1 MQQML
6 IPTSSGQ
13 TSLANNANILY
24 ECIVERHHFFLNRKY
39 YLQLTNQ
46 SLTLSEKQNQQD
58 PKYIYQLKIDKVFT
72 WSLQNNKIVGFQLPY
87 QDKIKDFF
95 GNPNDMVN
103 LKAKMGAFVCYEK
116 IEVFYKKEEILQT
129 GSFGKVTKEIC
140 RFTSNRVAIKSVKCQ
155 NNQSPAIKNEIEI
168 LKRLKQS
175 NALNILEIKEVYKDE
190 LNYYIVTEYIPGS
203 NLKQHL
209 DRRNKPFT
217 MQEALSIMEALLKG
231 LQSIHQNGIIHRDL
245 KPANLMYH
253 NNQIKI
259 IDFGLACLNGKQLEQ
274 YPSCG
279 TAGYSAPEVL
289 NVWNKKQAYD
299 FKVDLFSAGCILYK
313 LLTLDGLFNSEN
325 EKETFRNNK
334 LCQFTIKEKGSVFD
348 LVQLLVKAEP
358 QQRLDCCQA
367 MEAVQALLDY
377 KYFDVNTWYANK
389 LKSYQKGR
397 SQCEFN
403 QEPQT
408 KLSRQCSLTS
418 IKHQEPQTERQRNLP
433 KKIEQN

>member
-13 TSLANNANILY
+13 TSLENNTNILY
-24 ECIVERHHFFLNRKY
+24 ECIVERRHLFLNRKY
-39 YLQLTNQ
+39 YLQLTTQ
-46 SLTLSEKQNQQD
+46 CLTLSEKQNQQN

-72 WSLQNNKIVGFQLPY
+72 WSVLNNKIVGFQLPY

-103 LKAKMGAFVCYEK
+103 LKTKMGALVCYQK
-116 IEVFYKKEEILQT
+116 IEMFYKKEEILQT

-140 RFTSNRVAIKSVKCQ
+140 RFTSNLVAIKSIKCQ

-168 LKRLKQS
+168 LKKLKQG
-175 NALNILEIKEVYKDE
+175 NVLNILEIKEVYKDE
-190 LNYYIVTEYIPGS
+190 FNYYIVTEYLPGS

-209 DRRNKPFT
+209 ERKTKPYSI
-217 MQEALSIMEALLKG
+217 QEALQIMESLLKG

-259 IDFGLACLNGKQLEQ
+259 IDFGLACFNGKQLEQ

-279 TAGYSAPEVL
+279 TTGYSAPEVL

-299 FKVDLFSAGCILYK
+299 YKVDLFSVGCIFYK
-313 LLTLDGLFNSEN
+313 LLTLDGLFRSNN
-325 EKETFRNNK
+325 EKETFKNNK
-334 LCQFTIKEKGSVFD
+334 TCQFTIKEKGSVFD

-358 QQRLDCCQA
+358 IQRLDCQQA
-367 MEAVQALLDY
+367 IEAVQALLDY
-377 KYFDVNTWYANK
+377 KYFDVNIWYTNK
-389 LKSYQKGR
+389 LKQYQIGR
-397 SQCEFN
+397 SQCELN

-408 KLSRQCSLTS
+408 KLSRQCSLTNF
-418 IKHQEPQTERQRNLP
+418 KYQEPQTERQRNIP
-433 KKIEQN
+433 KKIDQN